1 MVLLSLQS
9 ACFADTTCSK
19 FYFHSMFVVSWFP
32 TCHAVTHGTVNTKLY
47 AIAGSIPWPTG
58 WQNNC
63 WESYDADGELL
74 PYRKDNF
81 FPLSSYI
88 NDEDDPTLRHI
99 DVGMITLALKLFEP
113 WSSRLGKYWVTWK
126 TIFGDYFELENG
138 NTYFA
143 RLSSNNL
150 DLF

>member
-1 MVLLSLQS
+1 M
-9 ACFADTTCSK
+9 
-19 FYFHSMFVVSWFP
+19 
-32 TCHAVTHGTVNTKLY
+32 
-47 AIAGSIPWPTG
+47 
-58 WQNNC
+58 
-63 WESYDADGELL
+63 

-88 NDEDDPTLRHI
+88 NDEDDPTLCHI

-113 WSSRLGKYWVTWK
+113 WSSRLGKYWVTGK